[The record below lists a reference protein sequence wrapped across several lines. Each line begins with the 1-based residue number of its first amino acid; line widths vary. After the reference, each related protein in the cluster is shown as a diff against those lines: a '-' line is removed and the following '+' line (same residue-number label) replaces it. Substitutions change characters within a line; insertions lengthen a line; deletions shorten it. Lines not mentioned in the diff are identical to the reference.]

1 MASISVHEEGRKT
14 TINKI
19 FPQSVFEEPKDCGN
33 LEQAVTRIEIL
44 EQPVPAKLPG

>member
-1 MASISVHEEGRKT
+1 MASISEHEEERKT
-14 TINKI
+14 NIHRI
-19 FPQSVFEEPKDCGN
+19 FAQSVNKEPKDCGN